1 MIQAA
6 ESAGLPGR
14 FVLVSSLLASGKT
27 NNLSAQLLN
36 SLGGVVDAKHAS
48 ETALSSSSL
57 DWTIL
62 RPGVFAERRQGNLV
76 VGAADRFVGEESD
89 RRLLG
94 RAVSCVSPFES
105 SKILKTSDGVSGRA
119 SEVVRERGAVR
130 PRIVVVVVVVSACV
144 AWPAAQLH
152 RHAPVERGRGE
163 YGLGFRV

>member
-1 MIQAA
+1 VIQAA

-48 ETALSSSSL
+48 ETALASSSL

-105 SKILKTSDGVSGRA
+105 SKILKT
-119 SEVVRERGAVR
+119 
-130 PRIVVVVVVVSACV
+130 
-144 AWPAAQLH
+144 
-152 RHAPVERGRGE
+152 
-163 YGLGFRV
+163 